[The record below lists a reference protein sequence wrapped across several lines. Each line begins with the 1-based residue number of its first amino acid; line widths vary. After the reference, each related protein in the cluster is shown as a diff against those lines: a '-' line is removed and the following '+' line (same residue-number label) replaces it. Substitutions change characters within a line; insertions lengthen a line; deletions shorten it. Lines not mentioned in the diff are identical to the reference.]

1 MLEAVLRRLPSGR
14 GPPIVFRIPRR
25 PEAGLREHRRPRRRL
40 HAGGFAGRR
49 HPRWVRRC
57 AVAATVA
64 GLLALPA
71 CGSAPGKVPT
81 TAFRARVGDCFH
93 NPGDVLVACA
103 RRHQAQTVYVGGR
116 PPGDSALAV
125 RPCHLALVAFLGA
138 DVNTRLDLRVWVSA
152 RRTWYRC
159 DVLLRKSTHGAAG
172 YEDVT
177 GSLRR
182 TLTKGVPAHLQAC
195 LSTRYR
201 PTADQR
207 YVSCSRPHRAQEL
220 AFAPAIG
227 VLDEP
232 FPADVPDRA
241 RSSCNATASASGL
254 LVAHR
259 SVQAFYPNTRR
270 TWAAGQRAAI
280 CWVTADPGARLLP
293 PVA

>member
-1 MLEAVLRRLPSGR
+1 MQEAAHFVLPSGR
-14 GPPIVFRIPRR
+14 GRPILVRTPCR
-25 PEAGLREHRRPRRRL
+25 PLAAL
-40 HAGGFAGRR
+40 
-49 HPRWVRRC
+49 

-64 GLLALPA
+64 GLLALTA
-71 CGSAPGKVPT
+71 CGSAPDKPHPT
-81 TAFRARVGDCFH
+81 ALRARIGDCFE
-93 NPGDVLVACA
+93 NPGDVLVPCA

-116 PPGDSALAV
+116 LPGDAALAV

-159 DVLLRKSTHGAAG
+159 DVLLRKSTRGHAG
-172 YEDVT
+172 YEDIT

-182 TLTKGVPAHLQAC
+182 TLTTGVPAHLQAC
-195 LSTRYR
+195 LPTRYR
-201 PTADQR
+201 PSADQR
-207 YVSCSRPHRAQEL
+207 YMPCSRPHQAQEL

-232 FPADVPDRA
+232 FPADVSDRA

-254 LVAHR
+254 LVRHR
-259 SVQAFYPNTRR
+259 SVQAFYPATRR
-270 TWAAGQRAAI
+270 AWATGQRSAI
-280 CWVTADPGARLLP
+280 CWVTADPGSRPLP